1 MPIRRKPFSTD
12 TIIAIAA
19 TVTSICA
26 LIVAVYQTK
35 LGREQQ
41 LNSVWPYLITYE
53 SIDEHQRSSLMVAN
67 YGIGPAII
75 DSVRIVYK
83 GKAYHLPTQVVSELS
98 KQLNRGEYGMP
109 WSHTGLGKG
118 FVIPQGQVFTWITV
132 NDSSDNAIFRQAVPQ
147 IKSYIYYRSI
157 YGERWHSVLNDG
169 SEMVITD

>member
-1 MPIRRKPFSTD
+1 MPSRKKPFSTD
-12 TIIAIAA
+12 TIIAMAA

-53 SIDEHQRSSLMVAN
+53 SIDEHQQSSLMVAN

-75 DSVRIVYK
+75 DSVRVVYK
-83 GKAYHLPTQVVSELS
+83 SRSYQLPTQVISQIA
-98 KQLNRGEYGMP
+98 KQLNRGKFGMP

-132 NDSSDNAIFRQAVPQ
+132 NDSSDNAIFRREVPH
-147 IKSYIYYRSI
+147 IKSYIYYHSM